1 VSTHNTQVASLAPA
15 AVTPDHG
22 AVVRSLQARLNGK
35 GGSTGF
41 RMRLHDRYGG
51 REIDT
56 AGDGMFALF
65 DGAARALECAWRIRD
80 NAEQQSLG
88 VRIGVHVLHA
98 YLPPRL

>member
-1 VSTHNTQVASLAPA
+1 
-15 AVTPDHG
+15 
-22 AVVRSLQARLNGK
+22 
-35 GGSTGF
+35 
-41 RMRLHDRYGG
+41 MRLHDRYGG